1 MAEYS
6 TLTFEVKNNVGHVAF
21 NRPESANGINLELAR
36 EFSDAIRRCAES
48 HEVRAVLLT
57 GNGKLFCAGGD
68 VKAFAAKPPG
78 ELPDYLREVTHFLH
92 GAISTFSHMSSPI
105 VAAVHGSAAGA
116 GFSLACACDFVFAAE
131 TAKFT
136 MAYTRLGLTPDGSAT
151 YFLPRIVGYRRAL
164 QLAIANPVLTA
175 DQAQVLAI
183 VTRVVPDADLLTSAR
198 AFAEELATGPT
209 QALGGVKRLL
219 LDSATNNLEAQMAHE
234 TDWISEMARAKDG
247 REGIKAFVE
256 KRAPKFRGE

>member
-68 VKAFAAKPPG
+68 VKAFAAQPPG

-136 MAYTRLGLTPDGSAT
+136 MAHLARRPARRGADGGFDFGSTITCHKVCYRHGIAVAG
-151 YFLPRIVGYRRAL
+151 RIG
-164 QLAIANPVLTA
+164 
-175 DQAQVLAI
+175 
-183 VTRVVPDADLLTSAR
+183 
-198 AFAEELATGPT
+198 
-209 QALGGVKRLL
+209 
-219 LDSATNNLEAQMAHE
+219 
-234 TDWISEMARAKDG
+234 
-247 REGIKAFVE
+247 
-256 KRAPKFRGE
+256 